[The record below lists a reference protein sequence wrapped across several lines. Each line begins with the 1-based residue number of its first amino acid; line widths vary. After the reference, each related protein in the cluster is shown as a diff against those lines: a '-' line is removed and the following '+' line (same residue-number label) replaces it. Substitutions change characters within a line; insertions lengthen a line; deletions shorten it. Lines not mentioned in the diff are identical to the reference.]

1 MLLEKKPL
9 AKIVAQALTALSISL
24 TTPMIVM
31 ADDVTGVVRGSAVG
45 AEGAVILVIDHDKGT
60 TKKAV
65 IGADENYRISSLP
78 PGNYTVQIKAGETIL
93 DEQNVRVTLGGTTV
107 LNFSADND
115 GNTPI
120 EELTVTAGRISAV
133 DPGLATSGIVI
144 STEELNTLPV
154 SRDLDSVT
162 MLAPGVSRGD
172 SAFGGTSF
180 SGSSVAEN
188 VTYVNGLNITNF
200 RNGLGFSKVPFEAYD
215 TVQVKTGGY
224 SAKYGRSTG
233 GVVNS
238 VVKSGSNEF
247 DFGVNAYHN
256 GQLDTVP
263 NTYSQANNEDES
275 STNTVDLYASGAL
288 IEDRVFFYGLY
299 SKEDHTSDSGF
310 GITSGNGYIN
320 NRDADFWL
328 TKLDVYL
335 SDDHRVELLAF
346 SDSRDTLQD
355 KIEYDYSSKYRGDLI
370 GTTTY
375 TSGGTNY
382 IASYV
387 GQITDNLELNIAYGE
402 NNYTRKVTPD
412 TATCPILQIFDEQG
426 NRSNI
431 GCWSTG
437 QIEAGED
444 QRKMARV
451 DLNIDLGSHYI
462 QVGYDNEKNT
472 AQSQTQYS
480 GGIYY
485 QMYKGNGDPDSFN
498 NGNGYVSEIFY
509 ETAGSFEVHSEAFY
523 IQDTWTITDS
533 LEIEV
538 GLRNDSFTNYNG
550 SGEDFVTIDNQW
562 APRFSLSW
570 DPIGDGRQTF
580 FMNAGLYYLPVAA
593 NTSIRM
599 AGNETYTKDYY
610 QWDGNSQHADL
621 TPVLGAHIQQDI
633 LSNGSVPDTR
643 STTDANIEAMYQSEL
658 ILGYEWITDADW
670 TFRIKGMYRNLERS
684 LEDVAIDGAVIDHYN
699 STGTW
704 DSNKVNGQSVEEV
717 FGGFHQYVLTN
728 PGNDMS
734 IYIPEMDEYISLSP
748 EQLGYP
754 ESQRKYTSI
763 ELSFERPFD
772 DQWMLNGS
780 YTWAHSWGNTEGYV
794 KSDNGQDDAGITQD
808 FDQPALTEGAY
819 GDLPNDRRHTVKL
832 FGAYEFDNGIALGV
846 NTLFQTGRPVNCIGV
861 HPTDPFAQQYE
872 SASFYCD
879 GQLMPRGSQGR
890 TENMTQVDLSVK
902 YNLEFASEQSV
913 QLSLDVFNIFN
924 STSAI
929 EVDEQGEL
937 DSGADNPNYKKAT
950 GYQPAISYRLSAR
963 YNF

>member
-9 AKIVAQALTALSISL
+9 AKTIAQALTALSISL
-24 TTPMIVM
+24 ATPMMAV
-31 ADDVTGVVRGSAVG
+31 ADDVTGVVRGSAIG
-45 AEGAVILVIDHDKGT
+45 AEGAEILVIDHDKGT
-60 TKKAV
+60 TKKTT

-78 PGNYTVQIKAGETIL
+78 PGNYTVQIKAGDTLL
-93 DEQNVRVTLGGTTV
+93 DEQEIRVSLGGTTV
-107 LNFSADND
+107 LNFSTTNSSD
-115 GNTPI
+115 TPL

-144 STEELNTLPV
+144 STDELNTLPV

-256 GQLDTVP
+256 GQLDTSP

-299 SKEDHTSDSGF
+299 SKEDHSADSGF

-335 SDDHRVELLAF
+335 NDDHRVELLAF

-355 KIEYDYSSKYRGDLI
+355 KIEYDYATKQRGDLI

-382 IASYV
+382 IASYI
-387 GQITDNLELNIAYGE
+387 GQLTDNLEVNIAYGE

-412 TATCPILQIFDEQG
+412 TASCPILQVFDEHG
-426 NRSNI
+426 NRSSI
-431 GCWSTG
+431 GCWSVG

-444 QRKMARV
+444 KRKMARI
-451 DLNIDLGSHYI
+451 DFNLDLGDHYVQI
-462 QVGYDNEKNT
+462 GYDNEKNT
-472 AQSQTQYS
+472 AQSETQYS

-498 NGNGYVSEIFY
+498 GGNSYVSEIFY
-509 ETAGSFEVHSEAFY
+509 ETAGSFEVHSQAFY
-523 IQDTWTITDS
+523 IQDTWTVTDNLE
-533 LEIEV
+533 LEI

-633 LSNGSVPDTR
+633 LSNGTVPDTR

-670 TFRIKGMYRNLERS
+670 TLRVKGMYRNLERS

-704 DSNKVNGQSVEEV
+704 DSSKVNGQSVEDV

-728 PGNDMS
+728 PGNDMN
-734 IYIPEMDEYISLSP
+734 IYIPEMDEYITLSP

-754 ESQRKYTSI
+754 ESQRKYTSV
-763 ELSFERPFD
+763 EFSFERPFD

-832 FGAYEFDNGIALGV
+832 FGAYEFDSGIALGV
-846 NTLFQTGRPVNCIGV
+846 NYLFQTGRPVNCIGV

-872 SASFYCD
+872 SASFYCN
-879 GQLMPRGSQGR
+879 GQLTPRGSQG
-890 TENMTQVDLSVK
+890 TTANMTQVDVSVK
-902 YNLEFASEQSV
+902 YNLDFADDQTV
-913 QLSLDVFNIFN
+913 QLSLDVFNVFN
-924 STSAI
+924 STTAI
-929 EVDEQGEL
+929 EVDEQGEQ
-937 DSGADNPNYKKAT
+937 DSGADNPYYKQAT
-950 GYQPAISYRLSAR
+950 AYQAPISYRLSAR